1 MSQRNFQSL
10 PDFGFTI
17 PQVQII
23 HQRLAA
29 GAQFVYISGP
39 AGGGKTK
46 AAMLLAWTFFQ
57 AYRRPFRIDG
67 QDMTTAQ
74 IRQAAID
81 KTAGILFND
90 LASAHDYMKAN
101 YCFDCHM
108 TAMSTVFNGPSKAS
122 HANAYLLAA
131 LPALTARNNSVI
143 TLGIERD
150 EDSEEE
156 RYKVDIE
163 LA

>member
-10 PDFGFTI
+10 PDFGFSI
-17 PQVQII
+17 DQVRQLQARMVRPQF
-23 HQRLAA
+23 L
-29 GAQFVYISGP
+29 FISGP

-46 AAMLLAWTFFQ
+46 AALLLAWTFFQ

-81 KTAGILFND
+81 KTAGILFHD
-90 LASAHDYMKAN
+90 LASAHDYLKAG

-108 TAMSTVFNGPSKAS
+108 TAIGIAFDGLPNAGYA
-122 HANAYLLAA
+122 HAHLLAR
-131 LPALTARNNSVI
+131 LPALTTREDVTVI
-143 TLGIERD
+143 GIDRV
-150 EDSEEE
+150 EDSDTE
-156 RYKVDIE
+156 RYKVDMHMS
-163 LA
+163 